1 MSKTIVLEALLRI
14 TRWGVAARWQA
25 VRRRPAA

>member
-1 MSKTIVLEALLRI
+1 MSNAIVLEALLLI

-25 VRRRPAA
+25 IRRRPAA